1 MFLKDN
7 YCNIRF
13 PESFIALYPLQPYRR
28 QHVPRL
34 LENNLIFAQD
44 FGFLGGC
51 LCWVLKWEGRV
62 LWVPLCCQCMTVT
75 ADGAVQ
81 NVQTHTMS
89 CECGDSMKDYKRWKI
104 TSFSTERCQPLT
116 GNPGL
121 TFPPFWNQFF
131 CQRKMCQ
138 YSAGK
143 TGFLPHCTATNTQS
157 MQVIKTQVFVM
168 AGFVL
173 IAVELNW
180 ECFLNVVCKR
190 HFSKSCH

>member
-1 MFLKDN
+1 MFVLSLKVGRKSALGTTLLPMYDSN
-7 YCNIRF
+7 SRWCS
-13 PESFIALYPLQPYRR
+13 PERSDS
-28 QHVPRL
+28 H
-34 LENNLIFAQD
+34 E
-44 FGFLGGC
+44 
-51 LCWVLKWEGRV
+51 
-62 LWVPLCCQCMTVT
+62 LWVWWQ
-75 ADGAVQ
+75 G
-81 NVQTHTMS
+81 
-89 CECGDSMKDYKRWKI
+89 MKDYKRWKI
-104 TSFSTERCQPLT
+104 TSFSTECCQPLT

-157 MQVIKTQVFVM
+157 MQVIKPQVFVM

-173 IAVELNW
+173 IAVEQNW